1 MTVADARKLLPP
13 GKIIGKT
20 CRTVGEVEE
29 AVEEKVDYL
38 GIGPVWR
45 TGTKAFDETDYLT
58 LPGVVDMIGT
68 AKKSTTWRTDVV
80 LIGGMKKENVLRTL
94 VGCQNPG
101 VEELSVSSVDG
112 IALVSEIVASPE
124 PRLAAQRIAE
134 IVQHF
139 KAFQQRRW
147 LLTSRSTLGN
157 PRKQKVLQYVSSLIE
172 HTRTHPPLVHQ
183 ITNAVV
189 TTQSANITLAAG
201 ASPLMATD
209 PLELSA
215 IADISSSILL
225 NIGTIRQEIVV
236 SLVGA
241 GEEANVRKKPVVL
254 DPVGVGASAFRE
266 NVVRTILDRVQVGIV
281 KGNAGEL
288 AVLGK
293 SQEVGSRGVDSAQG
307 GFKDPVGFVRTLAA
321 GLRALFSTSPL
332 MPGG

>member
-1 MTVADARKLLPP
+1 M
-13 GKIIGKT
+13 T
-20 CRTVGEVEE
+20 CRTVEEVEE
-29 AVEEKVDYL
+29 AVEEKVDYV
-38 GIGPVWR
+38 GIGPVWK
-45 TGTKAFDETDYLT
+45 TGTKAFDEGDYLT
-58 LPGVVDMIGT
+58 IPGVVDMIGA
-68 AKKSTTWRTDVV
+68 AKKSTTWKTDVV

-94 VGCQNPG
+94 VACQNPG
-101 VEELSVSSVDG
+101 VDQRSLPSVDG

-124 PRLAAQRIAE
+124 PRLAAQRISE
-134 IVQHF
+134 LVQHF
-139 KAFQQRRW
+139 KTFQQHRW
-147 LLTSRSTLGN
+147 LLTSKSNLGN
-157 PRKQKVLQYVSSLIE
+157 PAEQRVLRYIASLIE
-172 HTRTHPPLVHQ
+172 HTRIHPPLVHQ

-215 IADISSSILL
+215 ISTISSSVLL
-225 NIGTIRQEIVV
+225 NIGTIRQEMIV

-241 GEEANVRKKPVVL
+241 GEEANARKKPVVL
-254 DPVGVGASAFRE
+254 DPVGVGASGFRQS
-266 NVVRTILDRVQVGIV
+266 VVRTILDRVQVGIV

-321 GLRALFSTSPL
+321 GLRASFSILSL
-332 MPGG
+332 LDF